1 MTMITKIKRGF
12 KMATVQRQRR
22 EHREAIYLQRI
33 EETNKK
39 LNNLLKE
46 QKELTKRLNLIEI

>member
-1 MTMITKIKRGF
+1 MITKLKRGF

-22 EHREAIYLQRI
+22 EHREALLLERI
-33 EETNKK
+33 KEINKK

-46 QKELTKRLNLIEI
+46 QEELTKRLNLIEI

>member
-1 MTMITKIKRGF
+1 MITKIKRGF

-22 EHREAIYLQRI
+22 EHREAIYLQII

-39 LNNLLKE
+39 IHSLLKE
-46 QKELTKRLNLIEI
+46 QEELAKRLNLIEI

>member
-1 MTMITKIKRGF
+1 MITKIKRAI

-22 EHREAIYLQRI
+22 EHRESIYLQRI

-46 QKELTKRLNLIEI
+46 QELTNRLNLIEI